1 MTGLQA
7 LGYMLTE
14 EKNIIA
20 IRDKENMNRLE
31 YDDLVELSVTLMI
44 CPAIYRKEGWE
55 IGVQCEV
62 CKGTGEINVECA
74 CRSRPLHSLLENP
87 CCGGW
92 DTATC
97 SECDGEGI
105 RWKKEY

>member
-14 EKNIIA
+14 EMNIVA

-31 YDDLVELSVTLMI
+31 YDDLTELSMTLMI

-55 IGVQCEV
+55 IGYVCEACRGSEV
-62 CKGTGEINVECA
+62 INVPCS
-74 CRSRPLHSLLENP
+74 CQGRSLHSLLENP

-92 DTATC
+92 DEV
-97 SECDGEGI
+97 ECTECEGGI
-105 RWKKEY
+105 RWSKEY